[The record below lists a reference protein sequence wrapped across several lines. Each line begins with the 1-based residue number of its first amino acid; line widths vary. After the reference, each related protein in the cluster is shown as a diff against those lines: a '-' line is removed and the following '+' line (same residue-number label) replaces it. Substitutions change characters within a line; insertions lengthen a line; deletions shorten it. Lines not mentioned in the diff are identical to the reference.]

1 MADCNIEQTFEE
13 SSLGVINYKVSCM
26 MHASVVIGKARR
38 FTGPISKSLIN
49 SAKPS
54 NLPSP
59 IKDRVLN
66 MEAL

>member
-1 MADCNIEQTFEE
+1 MAGCNIEQTFEE
-13 SSLGVINYKVSCM
+13 SGLGVVVDNQLKF
-26 MHASVVIGKARR
+26 HASVVIGKARR